1 MKKILSLLLILCI
14 LCLVGCGNGEPPTSN
29 GGSGQNVAF
38 ADTEWA
44 VYDGYGAVSYTHLA
58 AADVL

>member
-14 LCLVGCGNGEPPTSN
+14 LCPVGCGNGEPPTSN

-38 ADTEWA
+38 ADTE
-44 VYDGYGAVSYTHLA
+44 
-58 AADVL
+58 